1 MAPRVGLATS
11 GSSWESS
18 MASRPKTRAKPRWCW
33 RSATTA
39 GSSCSTTLHWPRSP
53 RKLLPLVH
61 RQDNNPRSRRRAE
74 TLQQSCEDPDLED
87 ETFESFFE
95 PHPGN
100 HQQKSSGQDTSSHD
114 GARQGVDLRHQLPL
128 LLGHVLFSL
137 IEKDL
142 IVFVAR
148 EETPPKQQDQ
158 KCGGNDSPADQ
169 KVKQWP

>member
-1 MAPRVGLATS
+1 MV
-11 GSSWESS
+11 
-18 MASRPKTRAKPRWCW
+18 SRPHLKVIRQWCW

-39 GSSCSTTLHWPRSP
+39 GSSCSTTLHWPRSH
-53 RKLLPLVH
+53 RKPLLRVH
-61 RQDNNPRSRRRAE
+61 LRGSNLRSRRRPE